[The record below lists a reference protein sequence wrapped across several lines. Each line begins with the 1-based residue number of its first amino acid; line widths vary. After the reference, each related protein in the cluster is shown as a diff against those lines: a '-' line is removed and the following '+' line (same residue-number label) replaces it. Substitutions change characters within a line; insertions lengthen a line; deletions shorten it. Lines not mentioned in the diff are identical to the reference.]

1 MTEWIL
7 LLTINLIGQSGEIR
21 DISPQII
28 GGFSSKQ
35 TCETAA
41 ESISHRF
48 IVLAGKA
55 REQQGIQ
62 SNTFK
67 SAPSIWQECINI
79 QK

>member
-1 MTEWIL
+1 MDIVAYYKL
-7 LLTINLIGQSGEIR
+7 DGSIR
-21 DISPQII
+21 RNKRY
-28 GGFSSKQ
+28 FSSKQ
-35 TCETAA
+35 TCEIAA

-48 IVLAGKA
+48 IVFAGKA